1 VFCRRLGSPLVA
13 VFLFL
18 PGCIRRESP
27 AVQQLAVAPFEN
39 LSSDSRLD
47 WACRAAAAAIVY
59 DLAGSPDIH
68 AQSVDSSSG
77 AYAVLATRVLH
88 GYFSERNGRLEI
100 RAVIEDLQRTKTVAS
115 FQLDAPAVDGWVPVL
130 NQLAKRVSAGA
141 RPFGTG
147 NPQAFRAYG
156 EALQGGD
163 RAAVQRGFESATT
176 VDPRFIAAYVGW
188 AGALFAAGDRAAG
201 LQALAA
207 AKRQTQ
213 DALDRAEVD
222 YLSASAVGD
231 ANDRAAALENLT
243 RLTPADSKALRELAG
258 LQVSQRRFPDAVR
271 TYEAA
276 TRVAPDVPGIWNEL
290 GYAHAFAQDLPGARR
305 AIEHYRQLSP
315 DDANALDSL
324 GEVSFYLGDFANAAQ
339 AFLDADTKNSA
350 AFGGV
355 ELTKAAQA
363 RLMTGDLAGADA
375 LFARFLGLAQPAQR
389 ATAGYQQAQWEFLTG
404 RRKAGMARI
413 EQLLAA
419 LQGDTQT
426 LALCQLS
433 IWKLQT
439 GDAKA
444 AADLAARA
452 SATAQ
457 SPQARNL
464 AATFRDPFALLL
476 ARKYAEA
483 RPALEAKLRETN
495 PAADGQIRTV
505 LAWDYVE
512 LGRIEEARKL
522 LALYPIPLSSGDPL
536 FASLIFPRFLNLR
549 GLVLEKEG
557 KSAEAK
563 QSYDLYRKYAGDL
576 PDVFGNEE
584 KARSVL

>member
-1 VFCRRLGSPLVA
+1 MLAACA
-13 VFLFL
+13 
-18 PGCIRRESP
+18 RRESP
-27 AVQQLAVAPFEN
+27 GVQQLAVAPFEN
-39 LSSDSRLD
+39 SSSDSRLD
-47 WACRAAAAAIVY
+47 WASRAAAAAIVY

-68 AQSVDSSSG
+68 AQSVDSSAG
-77 AYAVLATRVLH
+77 AYAALATRVLH

-115 FQLDAPAVDGWVPVL
+115 FQLDSPGPDGWVPAL
-130 NQLAKRVSAGA
+130 NQLAKQVSASA
-141 RPFGTG
+141 RPFGTV

-156 EALQGGD
+156 EALQGND

-176 VDPRFIAAYVGW
+176 ADPRFTAAYVGW
-188 AGALFAAGDRAAG
+188 AGALLAAGDRAAG

-222 YLSASAVGD
+222 YLSASADGD
-231 ANDRAAALENLT
+231 ANSRVAALENLT

-258 LQVSQRRFPDAVR
+258 LQVAQRKFPDAVR

-276 TRVAPDVPGIWNEL
+276 ARIAPDVPGIWNEL
-290 GYAHAFAQDLPGARR
+290 GYAQAFAQDLPAARR

-324 GEVSFYLGDFANAAQ
+324 GEVSFYLGDFAKAEQ
-339 AFLDADTKNSA
+339 AFVDADRKNSA

-355 ELTKAAQA
+355 ELAKAAQA

-375 LFARFLGLAQPAQR
+375 LFAKFLGLAQPAQR
-389 ATAGYQQAQWEFLTG
+389 ATASYQQAQWEFLTG
-404 RRKAGMARI
+404 RRKAGMARV
-413 EQLLAA
+413 EQILAA

-444 AADLAARA
+444 AADLAGRA

-464 AATFRDPFALLL
+464 ATTFRDQYALLFAL
-476 ARKYAEA
+476 KYAEA

-495 PAADGQIRTV
+495 PAADGQIRTL

-536 FASLIFPRFLNLR
+536 FASLIFPRFFYLR
-549 GLVLEKEG
+549 GVVLEKEG
-557 KSAEAK
+557 KRAEAK

-576 PDVFGNEE
+576 PDVFGNEA

>member
-1 VFCRRLGSPLVA
+1 
-13 VFLFL
+13 
-18 PGCIRRESP
+18 
-27 AVQQLAVAPFEN
+27 LAVAPFEN

-47 WACRAAAAAIVY
+47 WASRAAAAAIVY

-68 AQSVDSSSG
+68 AQSVDSSAG

-115 FQLDAPAVDGWVPVL
+115 FQLDEPGADGWVPVL
-130 NQLAKRVSAGA
+130 NRLAKQVSAAA
-141 RPFGTG
+141 RPFGTV

-156 EALQGGD
+156 EALQGSD
-163 RAAVQRGFESATT
+163 RAAVQRGFESATAA
-176 VDPRFIAAYVGW
+176 DPNFTAAYIGW
-188 AGALFAAGDRAAG
+188 AEALFAAGDRAAG

-207 AKRQTQ
+207 AKRQSPN
-213 DALDRAEVD
+213 AIDRAEVD

-231 ANDRAAALENLT
+231 VNGRAAALENLT
-243 RLTPADSKALRELAG
+243 PLTPADSKALRELAG
-258 LQVSQRRFPDAVR
+258 LQVSQRKFPDAVR

-276 TRVAPDVPGIWNEL
+276 TRVAPDVPAIWNEL
-290 GYAHAFAQDLPGARR
+290 GYAHAFAQDLPAARR

-315 DDANALDSL
+315 DDANAIDSL

-339 AFLDADTKNSA
+339 AFLDADRKNSA

-355 ELTKAAQA
+355 ELAKAAQS

-375 LFARFLGLAQPAQR
+375 LFAKFLGLAQPAQR

-404 RRKAGMARI
+404 RRKAGMARL
-413 EQLLAA
+413 EQLVPA

-444 AADLAARA
+444 AADLAGRA

-457 SPQARNL
+457 SPQARKL
-464 AATFRDPFALLL
+464 AATFRDPYALLF

-483 RPALEAKLRETN
+483 RPALEAKFRETN
-495 PAADGQIRTV
+495 PAGDGQIRTL

-512 LGRIEEARKL
+512 LGRIEDARKL
-522 LALYPIPLSSGDPL
+522 LTLYPIPLSSGDPL
-536 FASLIFPRFLNLR
+536 FASLIFPRFLYLR
-549 GLVLEKEG
+549 GVVLQAEG
-557 KSAEAK
+557 KRAEAK
-563 QSYDLYRKYAGDL
+563 QSYQLYLKYAGDI
-576 PDVFGNEE
+576 PDIYGDEV
-584 KARSVL
+584 KARQSLDKL